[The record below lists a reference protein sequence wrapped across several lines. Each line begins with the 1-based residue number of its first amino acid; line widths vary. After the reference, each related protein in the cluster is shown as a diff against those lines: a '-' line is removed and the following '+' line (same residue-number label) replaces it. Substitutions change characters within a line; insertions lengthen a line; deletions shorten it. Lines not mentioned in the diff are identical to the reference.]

1 MQKNRKMTATQVFLM
16 FLKTKCEL
24 DEYLFFKNIIMY
36 NNGNRYFSK
45 RRLYKNTF
53 VEDYL
58 SRNNR
63 SLSNF
68 ITRLFILAPNLINLR
83 SLNPR
88 YRAIQKEWSIR
99 NEGKHITLTKTYN
112 GRTYSRTMTLFWNH
126 SLGKGMYFNYYRR
139 LWNKFLKENID
150 CSEKSMFS
158 RFEKNKKYNFKRK

>member
-1 MQKNRKMTATQVFLM
+1 MTATQVFLL
-16 FLKTKCEL
+16 FLKKRCTI
-24 DEYLFFKNIIMY
+24 DEYLFFKNIITT

-68 ITRLFILAPNLINLR
+68 MTRLFILAPNLIDLR
-83 SLNPR
+83 SDNPR
-88 YRAIQKEWSIR
+88 YRIIQKEWSNR
-99 NEGKHITLTKTYN
+99 NEGKHITLTKTYK
-112 GRTYSRTMTLFWNH
+112 GRTYARTITLFWNH

-158 RFEKNKKYNFKRK
+158 RFEKGKKYNFKWKENYDD